1 MRARTVLALVAAA
14 LLLSITSQRKFP
26 TPSYGAN
33 HSAPD
38 DYALIFGTVWG
49 PDDHPVYGV
58 KIRVRR
64 TSPKSA
70 KWELVSDHRGEFA
83 QRVPP
88 GPSDYEVS
96 AEPVKLKAGGRLTAP
111 PVKVH
116 VDAVERQDVGLHL
129 K

>member
-1 MRARTVLALVAAA
+1 MRARTVLALIAVAAV
-14 LLLSITSQRKFP
+14 LSITSQRKFP
-26 TPSYGAN
+26 TPSYGADRE
-33 HSAPD
+33 PE

-49 PDDHPVYGV
+49 PDNQPIYGAKV
-58 KIRVRR
+58 KVRR

-83 QRVPP
+83 QRVPTGP
-88 GPSDYEVS
+88 GDYEVS
-96 AEPVKLKAGGRLTAP
+96 AEPLRLKKGGSLTAP

-116 VDAVERQDVGLHL
+116 IETNERQDVGLHL